1 MNKTEEDLSGVKNL
15 DEFKEIAIEKLEY
28 IGKKQDQMEKLL
40 VWAKRSE
47 QDSVCKTMLGQ
58 INQEIEKVGKIT
70 SNGFTQI
77 QKSAEKIE
85 KAFETLGSKIASQID
100 I

>member
-85 KAFETLGSKIASQID
+85 KAFETLGTKIASQID

>member
-28 IGKKQDQMEKLL
+28 IGKKQDQIEKLL

-85 KAFETLGSKIASQID
+85 KAFETLGTKIASQID

>member
-1 MNKTEEDLSGVKNL
+1 M
-15 DEFKEIAIEKLEY
+15 
-28 IGKKQDQMEKLL
+28 
-40 VWAKRSE
+40 
-47 QDSVCKTMLGQ
+47 CKTMLGQ

>member
-85 KAFETLGSKIASQID
+85 KAFETLSSKIANQID

>member
-15 DEFKEIAIEKLEY
+15 NEFKEIAIEKLEY

-85 KAFETLGSKIASQID
+85 KAFETLGTKIASQID